1 MSDTTDAIVVLVTAP
16 PDRAAEL
23 ARSIVEARVAACVAI
38 STPIRS
44 IYRWQG
50 EIHDDAEVQLVIK
63 TTRAHF
69 AGLEAYVR
77 ANHPYEVPE
86 ILALPVVAGSAPYL
100 AWLRT
105 ETRVD

>member
-1 MSDTTDAIVVLVTAP
+1 MSETTDAIVVLVTAP
-16 PDRAAEL
+16 PDRAPEL
-23 ARSIVEARVAACVAI
+23 ARGIVEARLAACVAL
-38 STPIRS
+38 SGPIRS
-44 IYRWQG
+44 IYRWKG
-50 EIHDDAEVQLVIK
+50 ELQDDAETQLVIK

-69 AGLEAYVR
+69 TALEAHIR
-77 ANHPYEVPE
+77 AHHPYEVPE